1 MREDLIEI
9 ENGTITTKEGLP
21 LEVGKGWFIKEPP
34 EEMIEA
40 YKDIEIHPL
49 HISDVRM
56 ALERGLV
63 GGVPFEEDN
72 NETSL
77 LMEIFFGQELCKST
91 YKQPIR
97 ISDKID

>member
-1 MREDLIEI
+1 MKEDLIEI
-9 ENGTITTKEGLP
+9 ENGTITTKDGSII
-21 LEVGKGWFIKEPP
+21 EVGGGWFVKEPP

-40 YKDIEIHPL
+40 YKDIEISPL
-49 HISDVRM
+49 HRSDMRM
-56 ALERGLV
+56 ALNNGLV

-91 YKQPIR
+91 YK
-97 ISDKID
+97 